1 MGAMKNLQIDIM
13 NEGVYECPNTGMFIP
28 TGQDPLTD
36 EDIAEME
43 KVFQMTEEE
52 YEMYWNS

>member
-13 NEGVYECPNTGMFIP
+13 NEDVYECPNTGMFIP

-43 KVFQMTEEE
+43 KVFRMTEEE
-52 YEMYWNS
+52 YDMYWNS